1 MTSLGLFKNR
11 TAVIATMHKK
21 EQAIAPLVEQELLL
35 KTVIP
40 NNFNTDLFGTF
51 TRDVKRLGT
60 QIETARAKAEKAMEI
75 TGTSLGIAS
84 EGSFGPH
91 PAIPFLPH
99 NREIILF
106 LDKENNLEI
115 IGEEFTTDTNYS
127 HQVVSNLEAAEKF
140 AKKAGFPEHGL
151 VVIIGE
157 PATGQG
163 EIIKGIITPEH
174 LSDAVNY
181 ALKKSA
187 GAVHLETDMRAMYN
201 PTRMKAIE
209 RATRNLIEK
218 IKTVCPQCSCPGFE
232 IIERK
237 KGLPCSLCNLPTHL
251 TKSVVYQCKK
261 CGFYEEKLFP
271 DGRKT
276 ADPGMCQYC
285 NP

>member
-1 MTSLGLFKNR
+1 MTSLSLFKNR

-60 QIETARAKAEKAMEI
+60 QIEAARAKAEKAMEI
-75 TGTSLGIAS
+75 TETSLGIAS

-127 HQVVSNLEAAEKF
+127 HQVVSNLEEAEKF

-218 IKTVCPQCSCPGFE
+218 IKTVCPQCYCPGFE

-261 CGFYEEKLFP
+261 CGFSEEKLFP
-271 DGRKT
+271 DGIKT

>member
-1 MTSLGLFKNR
+1 MTSLSLFKNR

-40 NNFNTDLFGTF
+40 DNFNTDLFGTF

-60 QIETARAKAEKAMEI
+60 QIEAARAKAEKAMKI

-127 HQVVSNLEAAEKF
+127 HQVVSNLEEAEKF

-218 IKTVCPQCSCPGFE
+218 IKTVCPQCYCPGFE

-261 CGFYEEKLFP
+261 CGFSEEKLFP
-271 DGRKT
+271 DGIKT

>member
-1 MTSLGLFKNR
+1 MTSLSLFKNR

-40 NNFNTDLFGTF
+40 DNFNTDLFGTF
-51 TRDVKRLGT
+51 SRDVKRRGT
-60 QIETARAKAEKAMEI
+60 QIEAARAKAEKAMEI

-99 NREIILF
+99 NREIVLF

-127 HQVVSNLEAAEKF
+127 HELVNNLEEAEKF

-157 PATGQG
+157 SATGQG
-163 EIIKGIITPEH
+163 EIIKGIITPEN

-187 GAVHLETDMRAMYN
+187 GAVHIETDMRAMYN
-201 PTRMKAIE
+201 PTRMRAIE

-261 CGFYEEKLFP
+261 CEFCQEKLFP
-271 DGRKT
+271 DGIKT